1 MIARGLLGSLLVALG
16 GLVTEV
22 LPWSSPVATHPFL
35 EPLRSSDEGRTI
47 GLVLTTTGVALLAVA
62 WLQLL
67 ARPRSVHLATAA
79 WSLPLLL
86 APPLFSRDGWS
97 YAAQGVLTHI
107 GLSPYVWTPSIFE
120 GQLREGVDPIWMWS
134 PAPYGPVPLGWG
146 SLVAGVTENPWLMV
160 VGYRVLAL
168 LGLVLLAW
176 AVPRLARA
184 AGTDPDRAAAVV
196 LASPL
201 TIVHGV
207 GGVHNDVVMAALMA
221 AALAVALDG
230 RWVVGAGLAGA
241 AAAVKVPGGAV
252 AIGVALASLAP
263 LTGLLP
269 RVRRLVTVALVAL
282 AVVVASGVAIGV
294 GIGWVHALGTPGKV
308 HTPLS
313 VTTQLGGL
321 VGQVTVLR
329 TLGLGLA
336 LGYAAWVALRGR
348 TGDPSYAVR
357 AVALATTALAV
368 LSPAVHAWYLL
379 WALPFLAA
387 VHWSRPVQ
395 QLVLAAALGLGVV
408 APLDGSMLALRAEL
422 LVLVVLA
429 ALTWARLRQ
438 TAARALPAP
447 RARPA
452 SPPPSATRETAPPG
466 PGHPHD

>member
-22 LPWSSPVATHPFL
+22 LPWSSPVATHPLL
-35 EPLRSSDEGRTI
+35 ESLRSSPEGRTV

-62 WLQLL
+62 WVQLL
-67 ARPRSVHLATAA
+67 RRPRSAYLATAA

-97 YAAQGVLTHI
+97 YAAQGVLTHL

-120 GQLREGVDPIWMWS
+120 GQLREAVDPLWMWS
-134 PAPYGPVPLGWG
+134 PAPYGPVPLAWG
-146 SLVAGVTENPWLMV
+146 SLVAGVTDNPWLMV

-168 LGLVLLAW
+168 LGLALLAW

-207 GGVHNDVVMAALMA
+207 GGVHNDLVMAALMA

-230 RWVVGAGLAGA
+230 RWVAGAALAGA

-263 LTGLLP
+263 LAGLLP
-269 RVRRLVTVALVAL
+269 RLRRLTTVALVAA
-282 AVVVASGVAIGV
+282 AVVVASGAAIGV
-294 GIGWVHALGTPGKV
+294 GIGWAHALDTPGQV
-308 HTPLS
+308 RTPLS

-321 VGQVTVLR
+321 VGQVGVLR
-329 TLGLGLA
+329 TLGLAVA
-336 LGYAAWVALRGR
+336 LGYAGWVALRGR

-357 AVALATTALAV
+357 AVALVTTALVV

-387 VHWSRPVQ
+387 VRWSRPVQ
-395 QLVLAAALGLGVV
+395 QLVLVAALGLGVV
-408 APLDGSMLALRAEL
+408 APLESSMLAVRAEL
-422 LVLVVLA
+422 LVVVGLV
-429 ALTWARLRQ
+429 ALTWVRLRRS
-438 TAARALPAP
+438 APPALRAP

-452 SPPPSATRETAPPG
+452 SPPPSATRETAPRG
-466 PGHPHD
+466 